1 MTTLIVTNDFPPRQ
15 GGIETFVHAMAT
27 RMPSDDVVVYTSDE
41 PGAAEYDATLPF
53 PVVRDPA
60 RMLLPTRRVTRRV
73 LETAWAHGA
82 DRVWF
87 GAAAPLAAMA
97 PELRRGGIRRMVA
110 TTHGHEIWWAR
121 TPGAARLLRRIGDH
135 VDVVTYL
142 GEYTR
147 SRIAPA
153 LGPRARLERLVPGVD
168 ATAFRPAEGGGP
180 EAARR
185 LRERHRL
192 TGRRVI
198 LCVSRL
204 VPRKGQDVL
213 IKAMPTIL
221 RSAPDAVLVIVG
233 QGPDAARLR
242 RLASRYAPGRV
253 LFTGG
258 LDHAATAPYYAAAD
272 VFAMPC
278 RTRRAGL
285 EAEGLGIVFLEAAAS
300 GLPVVVGDSGGAPDT
315 VLDGVTGT
323 VVDGRSTGAVAEA
336 LAATLNSPEERTLRG
351 EAGRRWVESHWSW
364 EGSAERLNALLDPDL
379 PRSDDGRPPAAR
391 TSDPGGPASDSGRGP
406 RPGRG

>member
-27 RMPSDDVVVYTSDE
+27 RIPGDDVVVYTSSE

-60 RMLLPTRRVTRRV
+60 RMLLPTRRVTRRA
-73 LETAWAHGA
+73 LGLAREHGA

-97 PELRRGGIRRMVA
+97 PGLRRGGIRRMVA

-121 TPGAARLLRRIGDH
+121 TPGAGRLLRRIGDH

-168 ATAFRPAEGGGP
+168 PAAFRPADDDA

-185 LRERHRL
+185 VRERHRL
-192 TGRRVI
+192 AGRRVI
-198 LCVSRL
+198 LCVARL
-204 VPRKGQDVL
+204 VRRKGQDVL
-213 IKAMPTIL
+213 VKAMPAIL
-221 RSAPDAVLVIVG
+221 RSTPDAVLVIVG

-242 RLASRYAPGRV
+242 RLASRCAPGRV
-253 LFTGG
+253 VFTGG
-258 LDHAATAPYYAAAD
+258 LDHAATAAYYAAAD

-278 RTRRAGL
+278 RTRKAGL

-300 GLPVVVGDSGGAPDT
+300 GLPVVAGDSGGAPDA
-315 VLDGVTGT
+315 VLDGVTGS
-323 VVDGRSTGAVAEA
+323 VVDGRCPAAVAEA
-336 LAATLNSPEERTLRG
+336 VTALLTSPEERRLRG
-351 EAGRRWVESHWSW
+351 EAGRGWVARHWAW
-364 EGSAERLNALLDPDL
+364 EGSAHRLNALLDPDRPL
-379 PRSDDGRPPAAR
+379 GAGAGDTAAADPHCGR
-391 TSDPGGPASDSGRGP
+391 